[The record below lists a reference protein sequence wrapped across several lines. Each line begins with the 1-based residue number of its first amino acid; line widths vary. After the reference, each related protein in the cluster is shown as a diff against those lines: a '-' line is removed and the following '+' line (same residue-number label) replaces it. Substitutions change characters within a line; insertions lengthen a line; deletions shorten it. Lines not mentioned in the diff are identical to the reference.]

1 MLYKPEKVSR
11 WVLGMIGTPMSDQ
24 ERTSPNNI
32 NIISSRQEM
41 RIKKSIRGLQV
52 DPIPNSSNSHHISC
66 IADS

>member
-1 MLYKPEKVSR
+1 M
-11 WVLGMIGTPMSDQ
+11 TDQ

-52 DPIPNSSNSHHISC
+52 DPIPNSSNSHHITC
-66 IADS
+66 IADSREN